1 MQLYRGDNKSFTLH
15 FTDANGDP
23 IDITGW
29 KIYFT
34 MKRTLIQSDAEAD
47 LKQDTTEHDDP
58 ENGLTSIHLSNGQT
72 DLLEA
77 GELPTEYFYD
87 IQVKKTDG
95 SILTVVSGVIKV
107 LSDVTRRE
115 D

>member
-1 MQLYRGDNKSFTLH
+1 MELYRGDNKSFTLS
-15 FTDANGDP
+15 FTDAVGDP

-34 MKRTLIQSDAEAD
+34 MKKSLTQSDAEAD
-47 LKQDTTEHDDP
+47 LKEDTEEHDDP

-72 DLLEA
+72 DTL
-77 GELPTEYFYD
+77 GSSELPTDYFYD

-95 SILTVVSGVIKV
+95 SVLTVISGIIKV
-107 LSDVTRRE
+107 LADVTRRE